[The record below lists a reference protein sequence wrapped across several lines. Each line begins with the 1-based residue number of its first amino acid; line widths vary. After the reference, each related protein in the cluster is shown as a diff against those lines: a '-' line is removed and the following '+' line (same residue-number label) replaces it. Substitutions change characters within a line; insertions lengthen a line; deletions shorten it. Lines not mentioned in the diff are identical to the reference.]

1 MKQFIKETWIYL
13 LLIIVPTM
21 IMILPDVILGNIT
34 WTTVTAWFSTLTIG
48 SVFGTILSII
58 VTILSVL
65 LVAVVFGLFISI
77 ILSPLTL
84 WNEICKK

>member
-21 IMILPDVILGNIT
+21 IMFVPDIILDNIT
-34 WTTVTAWFSTLTIG
+34 WATVTAWFSALTIG

-58 VTILSVL
+58 VTILAL
-65 LVAVVFGLFISI
+65 LLFVVIFCLFISI
-77 ILSPLTL
+77 VLSPLTL
-84 WNEICKK
+84 ILSKKE